1 MPRRDN
7 AGPLCATE
15 ASWVGSMDL
24 QQLGGGNVHGKSH
37 FPKPETT
44 GKSTAELSALQQ
56 SQECFLS
63 SPHQARPRWMSGG
76 GDATRHFAVHHA
88 CRAHDFTIR
97 NLGHAE
103 PLLGLAVGHATADL
117 ACLRRPVQRQREAE
131 RWQAELTFIGSYLD
145 SARR

>member
-1 MPRRDN
+1 MGI
-7 AGPLCATE
+7 A
-15 ASWVGSMDL
+15 
-24 QQLGGGNVHGKSH
+24 HGKSH
-37 FPKPETT
+37 FPKPGTT
-44 GKSTAELSALQQ
+44 GKITAEFCAPLQQ
-56 SQECFLS
+56 SQGAFLS

-103 PLLGLAVGHATADL
+103 PLLCLAVGHATADL
-117 ACLRRPVQRQREAE
+117 ARLSEALPRQREAE
-131 RWQAELTFIGSYLD
+131 RHQATPTFIGSYLD

>member
-1 MPRRDN
+1 MKTQTRKTDKERHSFCHP
-7 AGPLCATE
+7 
-15 ASWVGSMDL
+15 
-24 QQLGGGNVHGKSH
+24 
-37 FPKPETT
+37 
-44 GKSTAELSALQQ
+44 LQQ
-56 SQECFLS
+56 SQGDFLS

-97 NLGHAE
+97 NLGHAD

-117 ACLRRPVQRQREAE
+117 ARLSEALPRQREAE
-131 RWQAELTFIGSYLD
+131 RHQATPTFIGSYLD